1 MSTSVDPAARNDAP
15 GASAQPVTPAKPGAT
30 PQPPATAQPSA
41 PAHLPAAVGVAAAI
55 AEKLH
60 RGGNGNGGNG
70 HTGPSNAGTGL
81 AGPGG
86 SGNPGSGSAVAA
98 GTDHHSALPQRPWS
112 IEESAKLY
120 SIRNWGQGYFSINPD
135 GHVAVHPTQEPA
147 KSIDLKKL
155 VDDLRERDI
164 QLPCLVRF
172 TDILQHRVG
181 QIHKAFDKAIK
192 DHDYRGEYRCVYP
205 IKVNQQRHVVE
216 EIHAFGKPFGF
227 GLEAGSK
234 PELLAV
240 MAVVDDNNTPIICNG
255 FKDDEFIE
263 AVILATKIGRNIIPV
278 VEKFSELELIVKYA
292 KLHNVKPSIGVRVKL
307 SAKGAG
313 RWEQSGGVRS
323 KFGLFIAEVIDALEY
338 LRKQGMGDCLNLLH
352 FHLGSQINN
361 IRNVKAAIIELVR
374 VYTEMQRL
382 GAGLKYIDV
391 GGGLGVDYDGSK
403 TDFGSSINY
412 GLQEYAN
419 DVIFHVKEI
428 CDQAKVEHPI
438 IISESGRAM
447 VAYHSVLVFNVLGWS
462 GFARFDLPATL
473 AEADRAA
480 MPAPVVN
487 LFDTWQGITDANFM
501 EYYHDASISK
511 DAVLNLF
518 SLGYCTLEQ
527 RSLAERLFFGICSK
541 VLTIIRKLDYV
552 PDEFQGLESML
563 SDTYFCNYSIFQS
576 MPDSWAIDQLFPI
589 MPIHR
594 LAEEPN
600 CRGILADITCDS
612 DGKVDRFIDRRQ
624 VKPVLELHPYRGD
637 DYCLAAFLVGAYQEI
652 LGDLHNLL
660 GDTNAVHVTIDDDGH
675 PMIDEVI
682 EGDSVREVLH
692 YVQFNADE
700 MLRSMRKMVE
710 RALKEQKLSLDESRV
725 LLKFY
730 ENGLEGYTYLE

>member
-1 MSTSVDPAARNDAP
+1 MS
-15 GASAQPVTPAKPGAT
+15 
-30 PQPPATAQPSA
+30 
-41 PAHLPAAVGVAAAI
+41 
-55 AEKLH
+55 
-60 RGGNGNGGNG
+60 
-70 HTGPSNAGTGL
+70 
-81 AGPGG
+81 
-86 SGNPGSGSAVAA
+86 
-98 GTDHHSALPQRPWS
+98 
-112 IEESAKLY
+112 
-120 SIRNWGQGYFSINPD
+120 
-135 GHVAVHPTQEPA
+135 VHPNQDPT

-155 VDDLRERDI
+155 VDELRKRDI
-164 QLPCLVRF
+164 QLPTLIRF
-172 TDILQHRVG
+172 TDILKHRVG
-181 QIHKAFDKAIK
+181 QIHDAFERAIK
-192 DHDYRGEYRCVYP
+192 DHDYKGEYRCVYP

-216 EIHAFGKPFGF
+216 EIHSFGRPYHF

-240 MAVVDDNNTPIICNG
+240 MAVVDDNDTPIICNG

-307 SAKGAG
+307 AARGAG

-323 KFGLFIAEVIDALEY
+323 KFGLFIAEVMDALEY
-338 LRKQGMGDCLNLLH
+338 LRKNGMGDCLNLLH

-361 IRNVKAAIIELVR
+361 IRNIKGAIIELIR
-374 VYTEMQRL
+374 VYVEMQRL

-428 CDQAKVEHPI
+428 CDGAKVEHPT

-473 AEADRAA
+473 LPEERAL
-480 MPAPVVN
+480 MPQPVVN
-487 LFDTWQGITDANFM
+487 LFDSFAGVNEANFM
-501 EYYHDASISK
+501 EYYHDAQIAK

-518 SLGYCTLEQ
+518 SLGYCTLEH

-541 VLTIIRKLDYV
+541 ILQIIRRLEYV
-552 PDEFQGLESML
+552 PDEFQNLELML

-594 LAEEPN
+594 LKEEPS

-624 VKPVLELHPYRGD
+624 VKSVLELHPYKGE
-637 DYCLAAFLVGAYQEI
+637 DYCIAVFLVGAYQEI

-660 GDTNAVHVTIDDDGH
+660 GDTNAVHVTLDETGH
-675 PMIDEVI
+675 VSIDEVI
-682 EGDSVREVLH
+682 EGDTVREVLQ
-692 YVQFNADE
+692 YVQFSADDL
-700 MLRSMRKMVE
+700 MRSMRKMVE
-710 RALKEQKLSLDESRV
+710 RALREQKLSLDESRV